1 MNNQSFINQKIKEFV
16 KKFYLNKLLK
26 GAIFFMIITLLI
38 FILYAVLEYFSYFN
52 STIRSVLFYSYIT
65 LFAITF
71 FFYIVIPL
79 CKIMGL
85 GKQLSQQQIAD
96 IIGKHFPEID
106 DKLLNVFQLENMIQ
120 SGDYKSYELISTA
133 IDTKIET
140 IKPFPFTKA
149 IPFKKTAKY
158 IKWAVIPILLFVLL
172 FSTKS
177 EIFTSSTQRI
187 VNYQQYFE
195 KPAPYHFE
203 VTNAS
208 LKTFQNKEFT
218 LHIKVTGQETPDAVF
233 IAIGPKKYQLAKNSN
248 IEFSYTFKNL
258 QQNTDFYIYTEE
270 VNSQPFTLEVLPK
283 PITISFS
290 MTLHYP
296 AYLNK
301 NDETIDNNGD
311 AVVPD
316 GTQITWAFYTKNTQQ
331 LAFILPNKINQI
343 TSSKDIYQTSLIARA
358 SFDYAIVNSNQY
370 CVGKDTLKHA
380 ITIIPDQYPEI
391 IVESQQDS
399 VLDDRIYFKGNIK
412 DDYGFTKTRFVYTK
426 YDDKDNIL
434 ETGKAID
441 IPINHQLN
449 IQDFY
454 YYFDASLLNLDPGYR
469 VDYYFEVFDNDGV
482 NGAKSAKTS
491 AQTFRLKTE
500 KEIDEEL
507 KSNNSQ
513 AKSELQS
520 VIQESTDLLKE
531 INKLEEQLTQT
542 KELSWQD
549 KKKLED
555 LMKQYNELKKQLD
568 EMKQAQNEQNAIE
581 NKFKNLPE
589 NLIEKQKELQKR
601 FDEVLSDEMKA
612 MFEKLQKLMNEVGKK
627 NEVQDAVKD
636 MKTNAEDLNKSLDQQ
651 LELFK
656 QLEFE
661 KKYSDIIEKTK
672 KLSADEKLLSTQTE
686 QKEIDK
692 NELMQ
697 KQQDIQNQF
706 NNLKKELQELKQLNQ
721 NLEEPNKLTNTAELQ
736 QKIDDALQE
745 SKESL
750 QKNNR
755 GKASQKQ
762 QEASKGME
770 EMADKMEMNMLD
782 NEEEELAEDMEALR
796 HILDNLVQIS
806 FDQEDNMTLLTS
818 LNPNSSRITDV
829 LRSQHN
835 IQANMKMVA
844 DSLDALARRQAAVKP
859 FIQKEVSKIN
869 NYLESAITSAN
880 DRKLPQ
886 AISHQQFVMTSVNNL
901 SLMLAESMKEMKQ
914 KQNECK
920 NCKKKKSGNGSCN
933 KPGGKGKTKS
943 ARELQQQLNRQME
956 ALKRSLEQ
964 GQQPKPGGQNG
975 QQSVSEQLARMAAQ
989 QEAIRKM
996 MQDYQDELKS
1006 QNGIGD
1012 KGMDKLIKDMEQT
1025 EKDLVNRI
1033 INEQTINR
1041 QKNIETRLLESERAD
1056 MEREQEEKRESNEG
1070 KDVLNPR
1077 PPKEWNMD
1085 GNTQKQMEMLK
1096 SVPPN
1101 LNYYYKEK
1109 INQYFYNI
1117 E

>member
-1 MNNQSFINQKIKEFV
+1 
-16 KKFYLNKLLK
+16 
-26 GAIFFMIITLLI
+26 
-38 FILYAVLEYFSYFN
+38 
-52 STIRSVLFYSYIT
+52 
-65 LFAITF
+65 
-71 FFYIVIPL
+71 
-79 CKIMGL
+79 
-85 GKQLSQQQIAD
+85 
-96 IIGKHFPEID
+96 
-106 DKLLNVFQLENMIQ
+106 
-120 SGDYKSYELISTA
+120 
-133 IDTKIET
+133 
-140 IKPFPFTKA
+140 
-149 IPFKKTAKY
+149 
-158 IKWAVIPILLFVLL
+158 
-172 FSTKS
+172 
-177 EIFTSSTQRI
+177 
-187 VNYQQYFE
+187 
-195 KPAPYHFE
+195 
-203 VTNAS
+203 
-208 LKTFQNKEFT
+208 
-218 LHIKVTGQETPDAVF
+218 
-233 IAIGPKKYQLAKNSN
+233 
-248 IEFSYTFKNL
+248 
-258 QQNTDFYIYTEE
+258 
-270 VNSQPFTLEVLPK
+270 
-283 PITISFS
+283 
-290 MTLHYP
+290 
-296 AYLNK
+296 
-301 NDETIDNNGD
+301 
-311 AVVPD
+311 
-316 GTQITWAFYTKNTQQ
+316 
-331 LAFILPNKINQI
+331 
-343 TSSKDIYQTSLIARA
+343 
-358 SFDYAIVNSNQY
+358 
-370 CVGKDTLKHA
+370 
-380 ITIIPDQYPEI
+380 
-391 IVESQQDS
+391 
-399 VLDDRIYFKGNIK
+399 
-412 DDYGFTKTRFVYTK
+412 
-426 YDDKDNIL
+426 
-434 ETGKAID
+434 
-441 IPINHQLN
+441 
-449 IQDFY
+449 
-454 YYFDASLLNLDPGYR
+454 
-469 VDYYFEVFDNDGV
+469 
-482 NGAKSAKTS
+482 
-491 AQTFRLKTE
+491 
-500 KEIDEEL
+500 
-507 KSNNSQ
+507 
-513 AKSELQS
+513 
-520 VIQESTDLLKE
+520 
-531 INKLEEQLTQT
+531 
-542 KELSWQD
+542 
-549 KKKLED
+549 
-555 LMKQYNELKKQLD
+555 
-568 EMKQAQNEQNAIE
+568 
-581 NKFKNLPE
+581 
-589 NLIEKQKELQKR
+589 
-601 FDEVLSDEMKA
+601 
-612 MFEKLQKLMNEVGKK
+612 MNEVGKK

-692 NELMQ
+692 NELIQ
-697 KQQDIQNQF
+697 KQQDIQNQY

-770 EMADKMEMNMLD
+770 EIADKMEMNMLD

-829 LRSQHN
+829 LRTQHN
-835 IQANMKMVA
+835 IQANIKMVA

-914 KQNECK
+914 KQSECK

-956 ALKRSLEQ
+956 ALKRSMEQ

-996 MQDYQDELKS
+996 MQDYQNELKS
-1006 QNGIGD
+1006 QNGTGD
-1012 KGMDKLIKDMEQT
+1012 KAMDKLIKDMEQT

-1109 INQYFYNI
+1109 VNQYFYNI